1 MRRGFTFI
9 ELMSV
14 FAIIAMLAAILFP
27 VFARAREKAYQTSCL
42 NNLSNI
48 GAALRM
54 YAQDHYGHFPPH
66 DNDLSPLF
74 PKVLSDP
81 GVLLCPSLSALR
93 PPLEPAP
100 PNDAMLSD
108 YVYRGGLE
116 DDGKPMELLACDR
129 DPDLHNDGA
138 NYLLLDGHAKWYR
151 ADSAYDDEPPRY
163 YLSSGLDKLEGY
175 EEIAR
180 LRGEEPPSEEATD
193 EPMPPGME
201 R

>member
-14 FAIIAMLAAILFP
+14 FAIIAILAAILFP
-27 VFARAREKAYQTSCL
+27 VFARAREKARQCNCL
-42 NNLSNI
+42 GNLQNI

-54 YAQDHYGHFPPH
+54 YAQDHHGHFPPR
-66 DNDLSPLF
+66 DNDLTPLF

-81 GVLLCPSLSALR
+81 GVLLCPSRSALR
-93 PPLEPAP
+93 PPLKPTP

-108 YVYRGGLE
+108 YIYRGGLE

-138 NYLLLDGHAKWYR
+138 NYLYLDGHGKWGDPR
-151 ADSAYDDEPPRY
+151 GFGEQPP
-163 YLSSGLDKLEGY
+163 EGY
-175 EEIAR
+175 EEINE
-180 LRGEEPPSEEATD
+180 LRGDRAAEPEEPLE
-193 EPMPPGME
+193 PGME
-201 R
+201 E